1 MHKNGVITYDKV
13 IKEGAG
19 ETTPLRHGEA
29 FYAVA
34 NGNNPGIY
42 QYYM

>member
-1 MHKNGVITYDKV
+1 MSRNGVVTYDKI

-19 ETTPLRHGEA
+19 ETTLLRQGEA

-34 NGNNPGIY
+34 NGKKPGIY